1 MSSEDDDSNSTDAIV
16 MERSS
21 SCHSLRSMPLQ
32 KDDDY
37 FYYHGDGGTEDDED
51 GDGETVDHIGLLIG
65 PAIVQNRTTNMER
78 DFRDSLRSMT
88 SEVTS
93 DWNDN
98 DAGSQDELHSTT
110 QECIGLKLQI
120 ADLKAQLDDQKFHYR
135 EKYNAIISS
144 LQDRNLSLE
153 CENVVL
159 KQKLQES
166 EDAALRE
173 RVEARRF
180 ERLLQGMFIPAC
192 SPFRFLVSSSSNDVM
207 FWFLQ
212 IRSNLWQGKCSY
224 LRTESTTIKL

>member
-37 FYYHGDGGTEDDED
+37 FYYHGDGGTEDDEDGD

-173 RVEARRF
+173 RVEARRV

-192 SPFRFLVSSSSNDVM
+192 SPFRFLVM
-207 FWFLQ
+207 FLV
-212 IRSNLWQGKCSY
+212 
-224 LRTESTTIKL
+224 

>member
-37 FYYHGDGGTEDDED
+37 FYYHGDGGTEDDEDGDGD

-173 RVEARRF
+173 RVEARRV

-192 SPFRFLVSSSSNDVM
+192 SPFRFLVM
-207 FWFLQ
+207 FLV
-212 IRSNLWQGKCSY
+212 
-224 LRTESTTIKL
+224 